1 MRRASR
7 RLLWSGGAR
16 QRAGARARR
25 APRRPRCALSRQRER
40 HQSQGLGVHVFSAGD
55 FLGAPGTES
64 VVLSDQGLGTY
75 RKLVIAG
82 GRVVGAVL
90 YGDTA
95 DSFWYLD
102 LIRSGAAIDSVREDL
117 IFGRALGKRPR
128 AAGVRAT
135 KQLRGNGGRSTNATS
150 RL

>member
-1 MRRASR
+1 VNATNLKVS
-7 RLLWSGGAR
+7 
-16 QRAGARARR
+16 
-25 APRRPRCALSRQRER
+25 
-40 HQSQGLGVHVFSAGD
+40 GVHVFSAGD

-95 DSFWYLD
+95 TRFGISISFVPAP
-102 LIRSGAAIDSVREDL
+102 RSIPSARISFSVEHWASGL
-117 IFGRALGKRPR
+117 ERPASAR
-128 AAGVRAT
+128 R
-135 KQLRGNGGRSTNATS
+135 NS
-150 RL
+150 